1 MKYFEIIGFLAAI
14 LTTVAFFPQVIK
26 VYKTQ
31 NTKSISLSMY
41 IVFSIGILL
50 WLVYGFYLN
59 SLPMIIANAITLV
72 SSIYILYMKLKH
84 K

>member
-14 LTTVAFFPQVIK
+14 ITTVAFFSQVIK

-31 NTKSISLSMY
+31 NTQSISLSMY

>member
-1 MKYFEIIGFLAAI
+1 MAAI

-31 NTKSISLSMY
+31 NTQSISLSMY

-59 SLPMIIANAITLV
+59 SLPMIIANTITLV

>member
-31 NTKSISLSMY
+31 NTQSISLSMY
-41 IVFSIGILL
+41 IVFSMCILL

>member
-14 LTTVAFFPQVIK
+14 LTTVAFFPQDIK

-31 NTKSISLSMY
+31 NTQSISLSMY

>member
-31 NTKSISLSMY
+31 NTQSISLSMY

-50 WLVYGFYLN
+50 WLVYGFYLK

>member
-31 NTKSISLSMY
+31 NTQSISLSMY
-41 IVFSIGILL
+41 IVFSMGILL

-59 SLPMIIANAITLV
+59 SLPMIIANTITLV

>member
-31 NTKSISLSMY
+31 NTQSISLSMY
-41 IVFSIGILL
+41 IVFSIAILL

>member
-31 NTKSISLSMY
+31 NTQSISLSMY
-41 IVFSIGILL
+41 IVFSIAILL

-59 SLPMIIANAITLV
+59 SLPMIIANTITLV

>member
-31 NTKSISLSMY
+31 NTQSISLSMY

-59 SLPMIIANAITLV
+59 SLPMIIANAITFV

>member
-1 MKYFEIIGFLAAI
+1 MKHLEIIGFLAAI

-31 NTKSISLSMY
+31 NTQSISLSMY

-59 SLPMIIANAITLV
+59 SLPMIIANTITLV

>member
-31 NTKSISLSMY
+31 NTQSISLSMY

-59 SLPMIIANAITLV
+59 SLPMIIANTITLV

>member
-31 NTKSISLSMY
+31 NTQSISLSMY
-41 IVFSIGILL
+41 IVFSMGILL

>member
-31 NTKSISLSMY
+31 NTQSISLSMY

-50 WLVYGFYLN
+50 WLVYGFHLN

>member
-14 LTTVAFFPQVIK
+14 LTTVAIFPQVIK

-31 NTKSISLSMY
+31 NTQSISLSMY
-41 IVFSIGILL
+41 IVFSMGILL

>member
-31 NTKSISLSMY
+31 NTQSISLSMY

-59 SLPMIIANAITLV
+59 S
-72 SSIYILYMKLKH
+72 
-84 K
+84 

>member
-31 NTKSISLSMY
+31 NTQSISLSMY